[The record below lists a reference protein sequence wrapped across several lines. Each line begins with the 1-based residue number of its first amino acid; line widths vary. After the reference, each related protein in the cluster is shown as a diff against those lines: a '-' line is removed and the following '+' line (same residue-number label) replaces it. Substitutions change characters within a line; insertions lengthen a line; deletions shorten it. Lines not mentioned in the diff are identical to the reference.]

1 MPTAILLIWD
11 VTMAS
16 KMAIAIGTD
25 APRSILLRCGAMP
38 NYSIV
43 NESEEEMS
51 SLKERV
57 ERLHHEQRLQDD
69 AHLSELAVL
78 LHSLFSKFCYPP
90 PSMASVLDILLLER
104 QRILSLNINIDNS
117 WEHQYKSRNEHF
129 CRLYIILWFVS
140 VWHVG
145 AESVHLVAHDTFS
158 LSLER
163 HPVREKIQFWKIEWQ
178 LALYW

>member
-1 MPTAILLIWD
+1 
-11 VTMAS
+11 MAS
-16 KMAIAIGTD
+16 KTAIAIGTD
-25 APRSILLRCGAMP
+25 APRSILLAMP

-51 SLKERV
+51 SLQERV

-104 QRILSLNINIDNS
+104 QRILSLNINNAHHD
-117 WEHQYKSRNEHF
+117 
-129 CRLYIILWFVS
+129 II
-140 VWHVG
+140 
-145 AESVHLVAHDTFS
+145 
-158 LSLER
+158 
-163 HPVREKIQFWKIEWQ
+163 K
-178 LALYW
+178 